1 MQEVILRFQGLKFIV
16 PKETECFWPYYGIC
30 FVGEYDPIL
39 SHISGS
45 DVVIDA
51 GVNIGIFTLLASRK
65 ARKVIAVEPDPEN
78 FSYLVR
84 NVKLN
89 NAENVILVNE
99 ALSDYVGEGRISG
112 RGPLKALSPNKGTAV
127 KVTTINAMLRQLCVT
142 KVDVIKMDIE
152 GEEVKGLQGEYLSKV
167 RELMVEVHDEKADR
181 IIRTMLETYGFTVSE
196 WSFSSLKVLIKI
208 LANLGSFINA
218 ELRNGFI
225 ASTLALKY
233 ILGLSNHP
241 VPAAEKLLKKARL
254 LYASKEDKNAL
265 SRSTHRLS

>member
-1 MQEVILRFQGLKFIV
+1 MREVILRFQGLKFIV

-51 GVNIGIFTLLASRK
+51 GANIGIFILLASRK
-65 ARKVIAVEPDPEN
+65 ARKVIAVEPDPKN

-99 ALSDYVGEGRISG
+99 ALSDYVGEGHISG
-112 RGPLKALSPNKGTAV
+112 KGLSAALSPNKGTAV
-127 KVTTINAMLRQLCVT
+127 KVTTIDAMLRRLCVT
-142 KVDVIKMDIE
+142 KVDVVKMDVE
-152 GEEVKGLQGEYLSKV
+152 GEEVKSLQGEYLSKV
-167 RELMVEVHDEKADR
+167 KEVMVEVHNANADKM
-181 IIRTMLETYGFTVSE
+181 IRSILETHGFAVSE
-196 WSFSSLKVLIKI
+196 WRFSLLKTLKKI
-208 LANLGSFINA
+208 FTNFMPFIDA
-218 ELRNGFI
+218 ESRNGFV
-225 ASTLALKY
+225 ALKY

-241 VPAAEKLLKKARL
+241 VPAAERTSGIKL
-254 LYASKEDKNAL
+254 LYAV
-265 SRSTHRLS
+265 RLT

>member
-16 PKETECFWPYYGIC
+16 AKETECFWPYYGIC

-51 GVNIGIFTLLASRK
+51 GANIGIFTLLASRK

-112 RGPLKALSPNKGTAV
+112 RGLSAALSPNKGTAV
-127 KVTTINAMLRQLCVT
+127 KVTTIDAILRQLRVT
-142 KVDVIKMDIE
+142 KADIVKMDIE
-152 GEEVKGLQGEYLSKV
+152 GEEVKALNGEYLPKV
-167 RELMVEVHDEKADR
+167 RELMVEVHNEKANR
-181 IIRTMLETYGFTVSE
+181 VIRNRLETLGFTVSE
-196 WSFSSLKVLIKI
+196 WSFSPSKVLKRI
-208 LANLGSFINA
+208 LANFGLFINA
-218 ELRNGFI
+218 ESKNNFI
-225 ASTLALKY
+225 ASTLALKCV
-233 ILGLSNHP
+233 LGLSPHP
-241 VPAAEKLLKKARL
+241 VPSTREGSEIRL
-254 LYASKEDKNAL
+254 LHAY
-265 SRSTHRLS
+265 R